1 MNLKVKNTALLL
13 LLSGTGSRFKNP
25 VPKQFIRIP
34 QKNTKDEKEENS
46 TPLFSTTIRNLIHGV
61 SFSHSILAVHKDY
74 LESKL
79 FAAPYS
85 LLQKEFP
92 KIHWSCVAGGKSRH
106 HSFLAA
112 AKKCFE
118 VTGENTSLLIHD
130 ANRPNLSAPYLSRIQ
145 EHINKLNSS
154 TPCFIP
160 VIPVSDSICTLDNEN
175 NQNPDSSKVLSYA
188 QRGELSRIQ
197 TPQLLHGPTT
207 HSLITKG
214 TAKSRQPD
222 YPGKNK
228 DYTDDFTD
236 EGSFLLASGHPVYT
250 FEGDPGNIKITYPED
265 AK

>member
-13 LLSGTGSRFKNP
+13 LLSGTGSRFNNP
-25 VPKQFIRIP
+25 VPKQFIRIH
-34 QKNTKDEKEENS
+34 QRNTKKESKENRN
-46 TPLFSTTIRNLIHGV
+46 PLFSITIRNLLQGI
-61 SFSHSILAVHKDY
+61 SFSHIILAVHEDY
-74 LESKL
+74 LESEL
-79 FAAPYS
+79 FATPYS

-118 VTGENTSLLIHD
+118 IAGDNISLLVHD

-145 EHINKLNSS
+145 EYINKLNSS

-160 VIPVSDSICTLDNEN
+160 VIPVSDSICTLGNEN
-175 NQNPDSSKVLSYA
+175 NKNPDSSKVLSYA

-207 HSLITKG
+207 
-214 TAKSRQPD
+214 
-222 YPGKNK
+222 YYN
-228 DYTDDFTD
+228 
-236 EGSFLLASGHPVYT
+236 
-250 FEGDPGNIKITYPED
+250 
-265 AK
+265 